1 MVYFLLAIHLIV
13 SIFLIIV
20 ILLQSSKGAD
30 LAGAFGGGGTQSTF
44 GPRGAQSALSKATT
58 AGVIVFMLTSITLS
72 ILASRGT
79 NGGSSVLQGTKA
91 GQTQSAPAQTPA
103 PAPKK

>member
-1 MVYFLLAIHLIV
+1 MIYFLLGIHLIV

-58 AGVIVFMLTSITLS
+58 AGVVIFMLTSITLS
-72 ILASRGT
+72 IMASRGS
-79 NGGSSVLQGTKA
+79 NGGSSVLQGAKA
-91 GQTQSAPAQTPA
+91 PAQQSAPAQTPA
-103 PAPKK
+103 PAPQK